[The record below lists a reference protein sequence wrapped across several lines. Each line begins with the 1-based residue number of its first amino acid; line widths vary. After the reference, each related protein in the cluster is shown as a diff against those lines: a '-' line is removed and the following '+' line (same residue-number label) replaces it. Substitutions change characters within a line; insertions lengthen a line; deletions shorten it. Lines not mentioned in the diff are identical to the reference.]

1 MDLQALEDLGLTS
14 NESKIYFVL
23 SRAGSLT
30 AGELTKNVDL
40 HRSRVYEA
48 LDRLMKKG
56 LVKYTITNKTKYFQ
70 AKEPEA
76 LIELIAEKKTNIE
89 KILPSLRK
97 MQDHQDN
104 NYAIETYLGIGGV
117 KSVLKETLAVKEYD
131 VFGAPQQSIDIL
143 GETYWKNY
151 NLKVNENKIKTRMIF
166 NEELRTWSKSIK
178 KINTKTEIRF
188 LEKQFDNL
196 TETFVFEDKI
206 IIIIWT
212 IQPIGIII
220 REKTAS
226 KAYKQFFGLMWA
238 NAEK

>member
-1 MDLQALEDLGLTS
+1 MDLQALEELGLTS
-14 NESKIYFVL
+14 NEAKIYFVL

-56 LVKYTITNKTKYFQ
+56 LVKYTVTNKTKYFQ
-70 AKEPEA
+70 AKEPES
-76 LIELIAEKKTNIE
+76 LIELIAEKKANIE
-89 KILPSLRK
+89 KMLPSLRK

-104 NYAIETYLGIGGV
+104 SYAVETYLGIGGV
-117 KSVLKETLAVKEYD
+117 KSVLKETLNVEKYD

-151 NLKVNENKIKTRMIF
+151 NQRAKENKIKRRMIF
-166 NEELRTWSKSIK
+166 NEELRSWSKVITKIFPETTIK
-178 KINTKTEIRF
+178 F

-220 REKTAS
+220 REKSAS
-226 KAYKQFFGLMWA
+226 KAYKQFFELMWKH
-238 NAEK
+238 AEK